1 MRAKYSSELFLSR
14 EYLDIKELADDF
26 FQTNKKLFDCMCG
39 LLGQVVPGVFKQFQ
53 TYPLPNGLE

>member
-39 LLGQVVPGVFKQFQ
+39 LLGQVVPGVFKQF
-53 TYPLPNGLE
+53 